1 MTDKELFIQ
10 MISEE
15 APRFERVFK
24 ALPVDKLDYKN
35 PADPKGKTALEL
47 ACTIACETST
57 FSTFIETGVI
67 DMDTVAWNS
76 CKDIST
82 VMAVANQGFEK
93 AKSSATGTSEDLW
106 STEAKMIIGGNEV
119 WKSTR
124 REMAWGLLFDLIHHR
139 GQLSTLIRPMGGKVP
154 SIYGPSADETGS

>member
-1 MTDKELFIQ
+1 MTDKELFVQ
-10 MISEE
+10 MVGEE
-15 APRFERVFK
+15 MPRFERVFK
-24 ALPVDKLDYKN
+24 ALPADKLDYKN

-47 ACTIACETST
+47 ACSIACEATT

-67 DMDTVAWNS
+67 DMGTVAWGS
-76 CKDIST
+76 CKEIN
-82 VMAVANQGFEK
+82 AVVALANQGFEK
-93 AKSSATGTSEDLW
+93 AKSSTAATSEEVW
-106 STEAKMIIGGNEV
+106 GGEASMVMGGNEV

-154 SIYGPSADETGS
+154 SIYGPSADESGS